1 MFDPWV
7 VLSNLSDPVTLLL
20 MTLSACFGI
29 IMGAVPGLSGTLGI
43 ALLLP
48 FTFGLESATALLML
62 GSVYCGSEYGGSIPS
77 ILINTPG
84 TAAALCTTFDGYP
97 MAMKGQAQK
106 ALFTALISSVF
117 GGIFGVSA
125 LLFLSVPLAN
135 VSMKFGAPEQFWLCV
150 FALTIIASLSSG
162 NVLKGVIG
170 ALIGLVL
177 ACVGMDPVTG
187 YPRFT
192 FNTMELMGGINVV
205 PALIGLFAIPQA
217 LLLLRPAGEKGAMA
231 PYNPAPGVFWQT
243 LKDFFRR
250 IWVTLVA
257 GVIGVIVGIMP
268 GAGGNIA
275 TFVAYNETKRFSKK
289 PEEFGTGVMEGIMAP
304 EVCNNA
310 VVGGAQIPMLT
321 LGIPGSAPAAVML
334 GALMTHGLK
343 PGFDLFSEQ
352 GDIVFTY
359 TFGLILSNFIIL
371 LLGLVLVR
379 IFVRALKIPQHFLV
393 VAILALSVVGSY
405 SISSSLMDVLSMAAC
420 GLLGYVLVRY
430 MGSLLWRSGLSS
442 ALRWRKDSSCR
453 FISDRRKAISCC
465 SSSPARRALRLS
477 FLRCFRSG
485 IPSGRNAGPRRFD
498 FWNIS
503 PLLHNGVYGSIR
515 KCWDAAQPIRKDADE
530 RTYHRYSDR
539 CFSHR
544 LQPRHAEPA

>member
-1 MFDPWV
+1 
-7 VLSNLSDPVTLLL
+7 
-20 MTLSACFGI
+20 
-29 IMGAVPGLSGTLGI
+29 
-43 ALLLP
+43 
-48 FTFGLESATALLML
+48 
-62 GSVYCGSEYGGSIPS
+62 SEYGGSIPS

-268 GAGGNIA
+268 GAAA
-275 TFVAYNETKRFSKK
+275 TSAFAYNETSVFQRNWHRR
-289 PEEFGTGVMEGIMAP
+289 EGIAP
-304 EVCNNA
+304 VCWWF
-310 VVGGAQIPMLT
+310 GGAQIPMLT

-430 MGSLLWRSGLSS
+430 KYGVAPMALGLILGTTMEEGFKLSLHLGAAEGNIMLFFFSRPQSLALIILTLLS
-442 ALRWRKDSSCR
+442 L
-453 FISDRRKAISCC
+453 
-465 SSSPARRALRLS
+465 
-477 FLRCFRSG
+477 G
-485 IPSGRNAGPRRFD
+485 
-498 FWNIS
+498 
-503 PLLHNGVYGSIR
+503 YSIW
-515 KCWDAAQPIRKDADE
+515 KECGAKKV
-530 RTYHRYSDR
+530 
-539 CFSHR
+539 
-544 LQPRHAEPA
+544 

>member
-243 LKDFFRR
+243 LRDFFRR

-321 LGIPGSAPAAVML
+321 LGIPGNMAAALLIGAFVVHGMIPGPLMFEQNAQFIYAIYGSLIIANLFLLGVGRLGLRLFCKVVQIPSVILYPIIIFTCVMGAYLAQYAVFDVTLMLCFSLLAYFMRKFDYSFICLIIGFILAPIWETSLQQVIIASEQDPYMFLTRPVAVVLM
-334 GALMTHGLK
+334 LMT
-343 PGFDLFSEQ
+343 F
-352 GDIVFTY
+352 
-359 TFGLILSNFIIL
+359 FII
-371 LLGLVLVR
+371 GKSVL
-379 IFVRALKIPQHFLV
+379 AT
-393 VAILALSVVGSY
+393 G
-405 SISSSLMDVLSMAAC
+405 
-420 GLLGYVLVRY
+420 
-430 MGSLLWRSGLSS
+430 
-442 ALRWRKDSSCR
+442 RK
-453 FISDRRKAISCC
+453 K
-465 SSSPARRALRLS
+465 
-477 FLRCFRSG
+477 
-485 IPSGRNAGPRRFD
+485 
-498 FWNIS
+498 
-503 PLLHNGVYGSIR
+503 
-515 KCWDAAQPIRKDADE
+515 
-530 RTYHRYSDR
+530 
-539 CFSHR
+539 
-544 LQPRHAEPA
+544 

>member
-321 LGIPGSAPAAVML
+321 LGIPGQR
-334 GALMTHGLK
+334 T
-343 PGFDLFSEQ
+343 
-352 GDIVFTY
+352 
-359 TFGLILSNFIIL
+359 
-371 LLGLVLVR
+371 
-379 IFVRALKIPQHFLV
+379 
-393 VAILALSVVGSY
+393 
-405 SISSSLMDVLSMAAC
+405 
-420 GLLGYVLVRY
+420 
-430 MGSLLWRSGLSS
+430 
-442 ALRWRKDSSCR
+442 
-453 FISDRRKAISCC
+453 RRRD
-465 SSSPARRALRLS
+465 ARRADDPRPEAGLRSVLGAGRHRIHLYVRADPVELHHPAAWPRTGAYLRAGAENSAALSGCGDPGAVGGWFLLHQQLVDGRPVHGGLRLTR
-477 FLRCFRSG
+477 LRAC
-485 IPSGRNAGPRRFD
+485 A
-498 FWNIS
+498 
-503 PLLHNGVYGSIR
+503 V
-515 KCWDAAQPIRKDADE
+515 
-530 RTYHRYSDR
+530 
-539 CFSHR
+539 
-544 LQPRHAEPA
+544 

>member
-217 LLLLRPAGEKGAMA
+217 LLLLRPAGKKGAMA

-275 TFVAYNETKRFSKK
+275 TFVAYNETKRFSK
-289 PEEFGTGVMEGIMAP
+289 EARRIRHRGHGRHH
-304 EVCNNA
+304 
-310 VVGGAQIPMLT
+310 
-321 LGIPGSAPAAVML
+321 GS
-334 GALMTHGLK
+334 
-343 PGFDLFSEQ
+343 
-352 GDIVFTY
+352 
-359 TFGLILSNFIIL
+359 
-371 LLGLVLVR
+371 R
-379 IFVRALKIPQHFLV
+379 
-393 VAILALSVVGSY
+393 
-405 SISSSLMDVLSMAAC
+405 SLQQ
-420 GLLGYVLVRY
+420 R
-430 MGSLLWRSGLSS
+430 
-442 ALRWRKDSSCR
+442 SCR
-453 FISDRRKAISCC
+453 RSADPDAHPWHPRQRTRRRD
-465 SSSPARRALRLS
+465 ARRADDPRPEAGLRSVLGAGRHRIHLYVRADPVELHHPAARPRAGAYLRAGAENSAALSGCGDPGAVGGWFLLHQQLVDGRPVHGGLRLTR
-477 FLRCFRSG
+477 LRAC
-485 IPSGRNAGPRRFD
+485 A
-498 FWNIS
+498 
-503 PLLHNGVYGSIR
+503 V
-515 KCWDAAQPIRKDADE
+515 
-530 RTYHRYSDR
+530 
-539 CFSHR
+539 
-544 LQPRHAEPA
+544 

>member
-1 MFDPWV
+1 MFEPMTILANLADPF
-7 VLSNLSDPVTLLL
+7 TLAL
-20 MTLSACFGI
+20 MVLSACFGI

-48 FTFGLESATALLML
+48 FTFGLDPATALLML
-62 GSVYCGSEYGGSIPS
+62 GSVYCGSEYGGSIPA

-117 GGIFGVSA
+117 GGLFGVSA
-125 LLFLSVPLAN
+125 LLFLSLPLAN
-135 VSMKFGAPEQFWLCV
+135 ISMQFGAPEQFWLCV

-162 NVLKGVIG
+162 NVLKGILG

-177 ACVGMDPVTG
+177 ACVGMDPITG
-187 YPRFT
+187 HPRFT
-192 FNTMELMGGINVV
+192 FNTMELMGGISVV

-217 LLLLRPAGEKGAMA
+217 LLLLKPAGKGESVMA
-231 PYNPAPGVFWQT
+231 PYISTPGVFWQT
-243 LKDFFRR
+243 LCDFLRR
-250 IWVTLVA
+250 IWVVGLA

-275 TFVAYNETKRFSKK
+275 TFVAYNETKRFSRKSK
-289 PEEFGTGVMEGIMAP
+289 DFGTGIMEGIMAP

-343 PGFDLFSEQ
+343 PGFKLFAEQ
-352 GDIVFTY
+352 GNTVYTY
-359 TFGLILSNFIIL
+359 AFGLIVANVLIL

-379 IFVRALKIPQHFLV
+379 IFARALKIPQHFLV
-393 VAILALSVVGSY
+393 VAILALSIVGAY
-405 SISSSLMDVLSMAAC
+405 SINNSPTDVLSMAAC
-420 GLLGYVLVRY
+420 GILGYILIRFKFGVAPAALGLILGTTMEEGFKLSLHLGAAEGNVPLFFFSRPQSLVLI
-430 MGSLLWRSGLSS
+430 GLTLLSLGYAVWKE
-442 ALRWRKDSSCR
+442 WKT
-453 FISDRRKAISCC
+453 
-465 SSSPARRALRLS
+465 
-477 FLRCFRSG
+477 
-485 IPSGRNAGPRRFD
+485 RN
-498 FWNIS
+498 N
-503 PLLHNGVYGSIR
+503 
-515 KCWDAAQPIRKDADE
+515 
-530 RTYHRYSDR
+530 
-539 CFSHR
+539 
-544 LQPRHAEPA
+544 

>member
-1 MFDPWV
+1 MFDPWI
-7 VLSNLSDPVTLLL
+7 VLSNLFDPVTLLL

-29 IMGAVPGLSGTLGI
+29 IMGAIPGLSGTLGI

-48 FTFGLESATALLML
+48 FTFGLEPATALLML

-84 TAAALCTTFDGYP
+84 TASALCTTFDGHP

-117 GGIFGVSA
+117 GGIFGVLA

-162 NVLKGVIG
+162 NVLKGVLG
-170 ALIGLVL
+170 ALLGLIL

-187 YPRFT
+187 HPRFT
-192 FNTMELMGGINVV
+192 FDTMELMSGINVV

-217 LLLLRPAGEKGAMA
+217 LLLLRPAGEKGGMA

-243 LKDFFRR
+243 LKDFSRR
-250 IWVTLVA
+250 IWVVA
-257 GVIGVIVGIMP
+257 VSGVIGVVVGIMP

-275 TFVAYNETKRFSKK
+275 TFISYNEVKRFSKK
-289 PEEFGTGVMEGIMAP
+289 PEAFGTGIMEGIMAP

-343 PGFDLFSEQ
+343 PGFALFSEQ

-359 TFGLILSNFIIL
+359 VFGLILANVLIL

-379 IFVRALKIPQHFLV
+379 IFVRALQIPQHFLV

-405 SISSSLMDVLSMAAC
+405 SINSSLMDVLSMAAC
-420 GLLGYVLVRY
+420 GLLGYVLTRY
-430 MGSLLWRSGLSS
+430 KYGVAPLALGLILGTTMEEGFKLSLHLGAADGNIMLFFFSRPQSLTLIVLALLSLCYS
-442 ALRWRKDSSCR
+442 IWKECGARK
-453 FISDRRKAISCC
+453 KA
-465 SSSPARRALRLS
+465 
-477 FLRCFRSG
+477 
-485 IPSGRNAGPRRFD
+485 
-498 FWNIS
+498 
-503 PLLHNGVYGSIR
+503 
-515 KCWDAAQPIRKDADE
+515 
-530 RTYHRYSDR
+530 
-539 CFSHR
+539 
-544 LQPRHAEPA
+544 